1 MQTYKELIQNLEL
14 NEVNG
19 NELKKWFGNM
29 GVKVKASKVGSK
41 FLNAKSDV
49 EFPNEFRLH
58 VVDKFFSLKDVK
70 DKKNVNYGNIET
82 KSITLTPA
90 QWDDLLNESVQIV
103 SENVKELEEA
113 PPPQWNK
120 QKQSAAFKDMFGSKG
135 AKMEKDISNL
145 APIMHHKL
153 VHKYLGLGGW
163 DAGSSGSAQYTLNSH
178 GLRATKAIGVSFLNG
193 KVTAKDVTN
202 ALAKMKKDGLIE
214 STSDNLKGW
223 IAIFNGK
230 ELEITLKDAGS
241 LYDAKKFAIKAL
253 KVPKSKVGLLAIA
266 PAY

>member
-90 QWDDLLNESVQIV
+90 QWDDLLNESV
-103 SENVKELEEA
+103 ENLDE
-113 PPPQWNK
+113 
-120 QKQSAAFKDMFGSKG
+120 FTF
-135 AKMEKDISNL
+135 
-145 APIMHHKL
+145 
-153 VHKYLGLGGW
+153 
-163 DAGSSGSAQYTLNSH
+163 
-178 GLRATKAIGVSFLNG
+178 
-193 KVTAKDVTN
+193 
-202 ALAKMKKDGLIE
+202 
-214 STSDNLKGW
+214 SDNLKGW